1 MIDGPYFVLTVL
13 GVLGTGLVAG
23 VFCGFS
29 TFVMRGLA
37 SLPPAQGVAA
47 MQAINVTALTPA
59 FMLVFVGSA
68 VLCAVLAVVTFVL
81 WPDEGTVEL
90 LLGSALYLFGSFGV
104 TMVANVPR
112 NDALLK
118 LDPGT
123 AEAAAYWPDVR
134 ARVDDVEPRPHGRLG
149 RRGAVI
155 CAGPHLRRGGG
166 RTVSLRAESAVPR
179 RAASR
184 YRGRQTSH
192 GRSECRP

>member
-1 MIDGPYFVLTVL
+1 MVIDGPYFWLTVL

-37 SLPPAQGVAA
+37 ALPPAQGVAA
-47 MQAINVTALTPA
+47 MNAINATAVMPA

-81 WPDEGTVEL
+81 WPDDGRVEL
-90 LLGSALYLFGSFGV
+90 LVGSALYLFGSFGV

-112 NDALLK
+112 NDTLAK

-123 AEAAAYWPDVR
+123 PEAAAYWPSYIREWTFWNHVR
-134 ARVDDVEPRPHGRLG
+134 MVAS
-149 RRGAVI
+149 
-155 CAGPHLRRGGG
+155 AG
-166 RTVSLRAESAVPR
+166 SAV
-179 RAASR
+179 AYVLAL
-184 YRGRQTSH
+184 T
-192 GRSECRP
+192 